1 MEYRAEQVGSL
12 LRPPE
17 LLRARQDFA
26 ARKITLEELGL
37 VEDVGILDALEMQR
51 EVGIDVFTDGELR
64 RGGWLTDLAEAV
76 EGFVPERM
84 PLTWH
89 RGGREETEL
98 SIGNVVGGPLRPT
111 RRITAHETSFLREHA
126 PGPFKMTM
134 PSPSVFMH
142 IGYKPGLTDRFYPT
156 RDDLLDALVDIIRG
170 EIVALIDEGV
180 PYIQLDNPQ
189 YAPYMDPQLR
199 EEMRGRG
206 IDPDA
211 AAREAVAAD
220 TRCLEGLAREGVT
233 LALHVCR
240 GNSKSRWLAE
250 GGYDPIAEELFQKLP
265 VNRFLLEYDS
275 DRAGSFEPL
284 RFVPPDKTVVLG
296 LVTTKEPDL
305 ESQDDL
311 QRRIDE
317 AARYVPLERLALSPQ
332 CGFASVAAGNAISQD
347 DERRKLELV
356 VDTARKVWGGG

>member
-1 MEYRAEQVGSL
+1 MEFRAEQVGSL

-17 LLRARQDFA
+17 LLLAREDRAA
-26 ARKITLEELGL
+26 GKITTEELQL
-37 VEDVGILDALEMQR
+37 IEDVAILDALEMQR
-51 EVGIDVFTDGELR
+51 EVGVDIFTDGELR

-76 EGFVPERM
+76 EGFVPDRV

-89 RGGREETEL
+89 REGREETEL
-98 SIGNVVGGPLRPT
+98 SIGQVVGARLRQT
-111 RRITAHETSFLREHA
+111 RRITAHETAFLQEHA

-156 RDDLLDALVDIIRG
+156 REDLLEDLVGIIRG
-170 EIVALIDEGV
+170 EITALIEDGV

-206 IDPDA
+206 LDPDA
-211 AAREAVAAD
+211 AAREAVEAD
-220 TRCLEGLAREGVT
+220 RRCLEGLSRDGVT
-233 LALHVCR
+233 FGMHICR

-250 GGYDPIAEELFQKLP
+250 GGYDPIAEELFQQLP
-265 VNRFLLEYDS
+265 VDRFLLEYDTE
-275 DRAGSFEPL
+275 RAGSFEPL
-284 RFVPPDKTVVLG
+284 RFVPEEKTVVLG
-296 LVTTKEPDL
+296 LVTTKEPRL
-305 ESQDDL
+305 ESQDEL
-311 QRRIDE
+311 RRRIDD

-332 CGFASVAAGNAISQD
+332 CGFASVAAGNAISPD
-347 DERRKLELV
+347 DQRRKLELV
-356 VDTARKVWGGG
+356 VETARKVWA